1 MVPKYTSTRDELSDG
16 SKLSD
21 CPYAPSDPRWKA
33 WQHDFAMRQQGDVE
47 TYNRG
52 VERANARIEA
62 AGFGKVTRHMDSG
75 PHGIYGP
82 GGSSL
87 TTRYYLQMAPEEAKR
102 LSDAFIVANQDMLDR
117 LAVSF
122 KNMTVS
128 FKSMAVS
135 IDVSLDPLRQ
145 AFQQIRSNPVL
156 TGILDESEPPHL
168 IRGKP
173 APRPK
178 QAVCAKHGQPK
189 GSCRVCWR

>member
-1 MVPKYTSTRDELSDG
+1 
-16 SKLSD
+16 
-21 CPYAPSDPRWKA
+21 
-33 WQHDFAMRQQGDVE
+33 
-47 TYNRG
+47 
-52 VERANARIEA
+52 
-62 AGFGKVTRHMDSG
+62 
-75 PHGIYGP
+75 
-82 GGSSL
+82 
-87 TTRYYLQMAPEEAKR
+87 MAPEEAKR

-178 QAVCAKHGQPK
+178 QAVCTKHGQPK